1 MLNNNSNK
9 MENQSVTSSKKEKKE
24 KQKVSLFCCFSS
36 TKKRKN
42 RTKIPREQSSQNT
55 NDKNRHDEG
64 IVHLSNTSLN
74 SGKEKEQKLSNG
86 HLDNISKNTNEIGTS
101 EKEKDFDNNN
111 KQIVITKTNS
121 SNMIKPVE
129 NNVNKVFNTENNV
142 VNTKND
148 NQECKVSNF
157 NKTLP
162 NNNIHE
168 IKEEETK
175 AQNVQH
181 KIKEVKQNLN
191 SKFTN
196 IDRYDVPSQNI
207 PNTNRITSNNKDFIT
222 DDSDIHPKTMTKSAI
237 HPGPMRPPI
246 KPPVPS
252 HSQTNS
258 DTLNDRQP
266 FTTREVTPIKSTI
279 LPEIPIASPSAR
291 QISVNPNADFTF
303 KKTNEIEKQS
313 SNLTNINTKPISSTI
328 NIDDL
333 NNRNVVSPVMNSIDK
348 KSIKLN
354 YINNNIT
361 NSSSKMVYNASN
373 GIHNNDNDN
382 NENNSEYVPDEVDDE
397 FVNNSERNESKI
409 NDDTHSVVSSYVL
422 SIPKMIT
429 GINESYAPSV
439 YTRSEFKDNASNFL
453 PTEGSNAVRIIP
465 SGINDT
471 EFEITNENGE
481 GFRALIETPRSNAN
495 YIKKARDYSYTN
507 HQLRDIDEKIHRKEK
522 EIKTLNEK
530 INQIMSKLQ
539 RCEEENKKYDR
550 WIEKEESEGEMLRH
564 MLNFLNSNMNK

>member
-1 MLNNNSNK
+1 

-24 KQKVSLFCCFSS
+24 KQRVSMFCCFSS

-42 RTKIPREQSSQNT
+42 KTKIPYEQSSLNT
-55 NDKNRHDEG
+55 NDKMKHDEG

-74 SGKEKEQKLSNG
+74 SGKEKEQKLSN
-86 HLDNISKNTNEIGTS
+86 HLDNLSKNTNEIGTS

-121 SNMIKPVE
+121 LKPVE
-129 NNVNKVFNTENNV
+129 NNVSKVFNTENNV
-142 VNTKND
+142 NNNNKES
-148 NQECKVSNF
+148 QQCKVSNF
-157 NKTLP
+157 NKALP
-162 NNNIHE
+162 NNSILND
-168 IKEEETK
+168 IKEEEK
-175 AQNVQH
+175 KEPSEH
-181 KIKEVKQNLN
+181 SKIKDVKQNLN

-196 IDRYDVPSQNI
+196 IDNPDLPSQNL
-207 PNTNRITSNNKDFIT
+207 PNTNRITNPNKDFIT
-222 DDSDIHPKTMTKSAI
+222 DAPDIRPKTTTKSAI
-237 HPGPMRPPI
+237 HSVPMRPPL
-246 KPPVPS
+246 KPLAQS

-258 DTLNDRQP
+258 DILNHNHP
-266 FTTREVTPIKSTI
+266 YTNREVTPIKSTI
-279 LPEIPIASPSAR
+279 LPDIPIASPSAR

-303 KKTNEIEKQS
+303 KKTNEIEKQN

-328 NIDDL
+328 NMEDL
-333 NNRNVVSPVMNSIDK
+333 ENRHVLSPVMDSIEK

-354 YINNNIT
+354 YINNNVTNSSKMLYNTSNGIIT
-361 NSSSKMVYNASN
+361 NSSQT
-373 GIHNNDNDN
+373 IHNND

-397 FVNNSERNESKI
+397 FGNNSERNESKI

-422 SIPKMIT
+422 SVPKMIS

-530 INQIMSKLQ
+530 INQIMSKIQ